1 MICLQYRVSLQNSH
15 IYTIGLCVYTCSDL
29 NLMFFFYVNIFYH
42 IQEEILYLFL
52 LIFKYM
58 PSDIAEVCEMTTELQ
73 IRKLKL
79 K

>member
-1 MICLQYRVSLQNSH
+1 MLI
-15 IYTIGLCVYTCSDL
+15 
-29 NLMFFFYVNIFYH
+29 FFYH

-58 PSDIAEVCEMTTELQ
+58 SSDIAEVCEMATESQ

>member
-1 MICLQYRVSLQNSH
+1 
-15 IYTIGLCVYTCSDL
+15 
-29 NLMFFFYVNIFYH
+29 MFFFYVNIFYH